1 MPKIYITLDDMVEPE
16 VQIARDQEGKER
28 PVILLKLVDSTTE
41 IVIAA
46 DAVAAQNIARA
57 IDRVTRREA
66 PAL

>member
-1 MPKIYITLDDMVEPE
+1 M
-16 VQIARDQEGKER
+16 
-28 PVILLKLVDSTTE
+28 ILLKLVDSTTE

-66 PAL
+66 PAP